1 MLSSSG
7 PLLPHQESG
16 GDCPPPPASSG
27 QGEDPEI
34 QGAEV
39 QCKLPRAGRV
49 LVRDT
54 VAQGQTTGLE
64 GGRAASHPGCV
75 TLGTS
80 PALSGPQYPHQ

>member
-7 PLLPHQESG
+7 PPLPHQESG
-16 GDCPPPPASSG
+16 GDCPPAASSG

-39 QCKLPRAGRV
+39 LCKLPRAGRV

-54 VAQGQTTGLE
+54 VAQGHTTGLE
-64 GGRAASHPGCV
+64 GGRAGSNSGCV

-80 PALSGPQYPHQ
+80 PPLSGPQYPHQ